1 MPSARDE
8 LRSAW
13 WVGRW
18 VGNGLRACVL
28 CTRMPPCAGV
38 RASCVCFRVCAR
50 ARACTCA
57 RLHVRSHLRVSVR
70 VCSRACVQGSCSCVC
85 VCVCERARVP
95 KCVSWAPVWRTEGVL
110 AVVDRVQLRR
120 VLPAAIDHSTKPE
133 SPRVAQSRVVCGS
146 ASSHGARTA
155 GSTSLPERT
164 GRDSASL
171 L

>member
-1 MPSARDE
+1 MV
-8 LRSAW
+8 W
-13 WVGRW
+13 WVGGW
-18 VGNGLRACVL
+18 VTVCGRAFV

-38 RASCVCFRVCAR
+38 RVFPCIRG
-50 ARACTCA
+50 CA

-70 VCSRACVQGSCSCVC
+70 VCSCACVHGSCSCVS
-85 VCVCERARVP
+85 VCERARVP
-95 KCVSWAPVWRTEGVL
+95 KCVLWAPVWRTEGVL